1 MRPDVGHLIGVLV
14 ILAVIVAIIAGVVW
28 AARALIRA
36 SRRKQAQREEELALL
51 RELAGKTDH
60 TTD

>member
-28 AARALIRA
+28 AVRALIHA

-51 RELAGKTDH
+51 RDLAGKTDH

>member
-1 MRPDVGHLIGVLV
+1 MRPDVGQLIVVLV
-14 ILAVIVAIIAGVVW
+14 ILAVIVAIIAGAVW
-28 AARALIRA
+28 AVRALIQA
-36 SRRKQAQREEELALL
+36 SRKKNAQREEELALL

>member
-1 MRPDVGHLIGVLV
+1 MRPDVGQLIGVLV

-28 AARALIRA
+28 AVRALIQA
-36 SRRKQAQREEELALL
+36 SRRKEAQREEELALL
-51 RELAGKTDH
+51 RDLAGKTGH